1 MASTAGIDI
10 CYEYHPNTLTD
21 NCDSAAQTLRSVA
34 RDNLHLYWQ
43 PNSRLSQAENLH
55 ALRTV
60 QPYLYHV
67 HVFYLDSVYNRFPL
81 AEGATIWQE
90 YLDIIR
96 QDGKTRSLMLEF
108 VKDDSFEQ
116 MAQDAAAL
124 RALVREA

>member
-1 MASTAGIDI
+1 M
-10 CYEYHPNTLTD
+10 
-21 NCDSAAQTLRSVA
+21 QTLRSVA

-81 AEGATIWQE
+81 AEGASIWQE